1 MYLCIFCFGD
11 EKQNFT
17 VDMSIVWQTEI
28 KNYKRQR
35 TKTIDS
41 ATLDDH
47 VTQRFQKNFVHQSK
61 LANNL
66 IWFRVKEYK
75 LQFIRVARYAVE
87 D

>member
-1 MYLCIFCFGD
+1 
-11 EKQNFT
+11 
-17 VDMSIVWQTEI
+17 MSIVWQTEI

-41 ATLDDH
+41 AALDDH
-47 VTQRFQKNFVHQSK
+47 VTQRFQKNFAHQSK

-75 LQFIRVARYAVE
+75 LKFILVARYRLLQLKIKFLE
-87 D
+87 GFKCLWSR